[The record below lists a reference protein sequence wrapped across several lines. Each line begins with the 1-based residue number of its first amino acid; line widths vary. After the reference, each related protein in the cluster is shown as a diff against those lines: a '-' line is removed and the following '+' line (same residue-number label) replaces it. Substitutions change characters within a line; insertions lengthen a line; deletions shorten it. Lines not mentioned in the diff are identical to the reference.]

1 MLLSGK
7 LSRGIPSVLAVDDDQ
22 DNLHL
27 ISYISE
33 ALNIKCYGVSDSRK
47 VLDLAIEKSPKL
59 ILLDI
64 VMPNMSGFEIIK
76 QLKSNLFTEN
86 IPVIAVTGLTSLG
99 HQAKI
104 KSAGFDEYICKPF
117 LLEELEE
124 KLAKFISIRLSEV
137 AA

>member
-1 MLLSGK
+1 MLLSEK

-22 DNLHL
+22 DNLYL
-27 ISYISE
+27 IRYISE
-33 ALNIKCYGVSDSRK
+33 ALNFKCYGVNDSRK
-47 VLDLAIEKSPKL
+47 ALDLAIEKSPQL

-86 IPVIAVTGLTSLG
+86 IPVIAITGLTSLA

-104 KSAGFDEYICKPF
+104 KSAGFNEYISKPF

-124 KLAKFISIRLSEV
+124 KLVKYLNIQLFE
-137 AA
+137 AAA